1 MDRHLMVYSQG
12 NVNFCAGNHQFEI
25 EMERKRED
33 DQAWLP
39 DHRAVASD
47 AKIPSQAEDLVRLT
61 SVLKRKQDQEP
72 GREKKKKKKRKIFR
86 ASKAEI
92 QRQER

>member
-1 MDRHLMVYSQG
+1 MVYSQG

-25 EMERKRED
+25 EMQRKRED

-39 DHRAVASD
+39 DDSAFAYD
-47 AKIPSQAEDLVRLT
+47 PKLPSPAEDLAHLT

-72 GREKKKKKKRKIFR
+72 GREKKKKKKRKILR
-86 ASKAEI
+86 ASKAET
-92 QRQER
+92 QRRER